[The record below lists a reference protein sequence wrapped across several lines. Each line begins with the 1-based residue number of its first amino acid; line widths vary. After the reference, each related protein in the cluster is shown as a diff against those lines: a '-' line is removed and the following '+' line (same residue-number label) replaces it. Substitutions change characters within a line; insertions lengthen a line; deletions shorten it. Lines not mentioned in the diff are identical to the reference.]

1 MEPTSSTPLPPSQR
15 VESSE
20 TVWRAAL
27 GCTAQLLSHGGH
39 WVAAWAQHLPPA
51 ALAGLLRAACNF
63 GWSEELYAHLLRL
76 AGHVLLAPPAQSPAS
91 AAAAGTSTAVPAAAA
106 SGSGSGPQFATAF
119 LSAGQAAAAAAG
131 LPALPDAMVLAE
143 RLEMFGGLEELLFH
157 FGRAPTA
164 DSRAWLLTALVH
176 CSCRGGSGADG
187 GLVGAGVEAS
197 GPVLLSSSVERQR
210 GNAAG
215 QGGSP
220 GGRGQDGMGPGAVL
234 GVLQGL
240 HLDSVCA
247 ALRGALQ
254 RPWPVSGS
262 VGYSCRIALVSRSKH
277 GRSQIV
283 TFSTGPQ
290 AARDP
295 ALPFKYPVRR
305 HDAVCTSSPLCCD
318 IVLD

>member
-1 MEPTSSTPLPPSQR
+1 MPPLQR
-15 VESSE
+15 VEFSE
-20 TVWRAAL
+20 AVWRAAL

-51 ALAGLLRAACNF
+51 ALAGLLRATCNF

-76 AGHVLLAPPAQSPAS
+76 AGHVLLAPPSQSPAS
-91 AAAAGTSTAVPAAAA
+91 AAAAPAAAR
-106 SGSGSGPQFATAF
+106 GSGSGPQFATAF
-119 LSAGQAAAAAAG
+119 LSAGQAAAAAAAG
-131 LPALPDAMVLAE
+131 LPALPDASVLAE
-143 RLEMFGGLEELLFH
+143 RVEMFGGLEELLFH

-164 DSRAWLLTALVH
+164 DARAWLLTALVH

-187 GLVGAGVEAS
+187 GLAGAGLDSS
-197 GPVLLSSSVERQR
+197 GPVLLNSSLDRQR

-220 GGRGQDGMGPGAVL
+220 AGRGQDGMGPGAVL

-254 RPWPVSGS
+254 RPWPVSAFG
-262 VGYSCRIALVSRSKH
+262 VGLSRVYVEHKP
-277 GRSQIV
+277 
-283 TFSTGPQ
+283 TGPG
-290 AARDP
+290 
-295 ALPFKYPVRR
+295 
-305 HDAVCTSSPLCCD
+305 
-318 IVLD
+318 